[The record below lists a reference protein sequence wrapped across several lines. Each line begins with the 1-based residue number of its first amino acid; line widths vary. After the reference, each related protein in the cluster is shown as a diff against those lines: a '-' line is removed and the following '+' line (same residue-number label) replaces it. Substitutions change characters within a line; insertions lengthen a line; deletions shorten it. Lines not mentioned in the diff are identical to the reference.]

1 MAITLRLLSCNTVN
15 YQILFDIWHLSC
27 VFLQKLKSQNE
38 LTTKYG
44 IPTKRRKWENH
55 FLFCS
60 CLFALFYFVFSCC
73 CTVFVH
79 RVRQYVWVK
88 NRTVYTT
95 TIETANN
102 HAYLH
107 KLSQYIKSFIEGD
120 NLGKMFCHLYLIDV
134 FCVQTWRC
142 VQVHVDISSAEPPDP
157 GALHAQSAWSLL
169 FYTHSG

>member
-1 MAITLRLLSCNTVN
+1 MNWQQSMGFQQKEENGKT
-15 YQILFDIWHLSC
+15 ILYFVHVC
-27 VFLQKLKSQNE
+27 
-38 LTTKYG
+38 
-44 IPTKRRKWENH
+44 
-55 FLFCS
+55 
-60 CLFALFYFVFSCC
+60 FALFYFVFCCC
-73 CTVFVH
+73 CTVFMH

-169 FYTHSG
+169 F